1 MGYWWILMDVQT
13 CWFPTLYII
22 QYNILMNGTLYPKKR
37 SSFRL
42 MFRQIV
48 HGKRGRKLG
57 WSSKVPSLQQTSVQ
71 IHISRLWFILFI
83 YIIIHIYIYSVS
95 RIKQKSENSFRTPL
109 NIFPFFFLQI
119 YKKST
124 FCHLPLGVQCTA
136 RVPRWWRA
144 PSLCPNIACNGSGHA
159 PMKTCWRS
167 IPRWGSV

>member
-1 MGYWWILMDVQT
+1 MGLFIPRKDHHFVWCSDKLSMGSVAASWDDHPKCPVFNKHQFKSISPGCGLSS
-13 CWFPTLYII
+13 LY
-22 QYNILMNGTLYPKKR
+22 
-37 SSFRL
+37 
-42 MFRQIV
+42 
-48 HGKRGRKLG
+48 
-57 WSSKVPSLQQTSVQ
+57 
-71 IHISRLWFILFI
+71 I
-83 YIIIHIYIYSVS
+83 YIIIHIYSVS

>member
-83 YIIIHIYIYSVS
+83 YIIIHIYIYIVCQESNKNPK
-95 RIKQKSENSFRTPL
+95 ILLEHL
-109 NIFPFFFLQI
+109 
-119 YKKST
+119 ST
-124 FCHLPLGVQCTA
+124 FFHFFSPDLQEKYILPSTTGVQCTA